1 MDEENK
7 SKINTD
13 LIEDLDIPIITDE
26 EANEIYLKMT
36 LQS

>member
-1 MDEENK
+1 MGTGGGGPGDE
-7 SKINTD
+7 
-13 LIEDLDIPIITDE
+13 LDIPIITDE